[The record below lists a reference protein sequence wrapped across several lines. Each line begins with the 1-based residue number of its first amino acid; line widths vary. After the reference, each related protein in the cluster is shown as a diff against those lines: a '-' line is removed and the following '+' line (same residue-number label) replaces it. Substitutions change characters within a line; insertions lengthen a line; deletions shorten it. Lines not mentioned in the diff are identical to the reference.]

1 MELAFQ
7 WEERTSKYNIC
18 MSDNEKCYGGKE
30 GQEVPRAGGDYNDKL
45 SRRAGFSVKATFE
58 QRPEERMESF
68 MQLSG
73 RRTIQTQG
81 CGWRG

>member
-30 GQEVPRAGGDYNDKL
+30 GPGVPGAGGDYNDKL
-45 SRRAGFSVKATFE
+45 LRRAGFSVKATFE
-58 QRPEERMESF
+58 QRPEEGKESF
-68 MQLSG
+68 MSCLGEELS
-73 RRTIQTQG
+73 RQQG